1 MGMPVQHSEWT
12 AEMARALPDDGM
24 RYEVLDGELFAS
36 PVPSLLHQR
45 AVVRLMIMLA
55 NYCQANSIGETMFSP
70 SDIEFSERRLLQ
82 PDVFVVPLIEGRRIR
97 DWKDVSGLLLA
108 AEVLSPS
115 TARADRVVKR
125 RILQDEGVPNYW
137 VVDLDARA
145 FDRWRPS
152 ESRPEVLVHSIEWQP
167 VPSLAPLVIDL
178 PAYFSSVLGSEFEAL
193 YGQTNAQEHS
203 IAGISNVPWVVTYV
217 AVLPRY
223 RLLVRFVDGTEG
235 EVDMSALVERPDAGV
250 FTELAD
256 LAAFSKAFNNDG
268 HVAWPT
274 GQDLAPDAMHDEI
287 ARNGHWILR

>member
-36 PVPSLLHQR
+36 PVPSLIHQR
-45 AVVRLMIMLA
+45 AVARLMIMLA
-55 NYCQANSIGETMFSP
+55 NYCQATSIGETMFSP

-97 DWKDVSGLLLA
+97 EWKEVSSLLLA

-125 RILQDEGVPNYW
+125 RILQDEGVPDYW

-145 FDRWRPS
+145 FDRWRPG
-152 ESRPEVLVHSIEWQP
+152 ESRPEVLVHSIDWQP

-178 PAYFSSVLGSEFEAL
+178 PSYFSSVLGSGFEAVRGKT
-193 YGQTNAQEHS
+193 YAQEDS
-203 IAGISNVPWVVTYV
+203 TAGTGNVPWVVTHV
-217 AVLPRY
+217 TVLTGF
-223 RLLVRFVDGTEG
+223 RLLVRFVDSTEG
-235 EVDMSALVERPDAGV
+235 EVDMSALIKRPDAGV

-256 LAAFSKAFNNDG
+256 LAAFSRAFNDDG

-287 ARNGHWILR
+287 VRNGHWILR